1 MKNIRSFL
9 ESGDLRSIAKVN
21 ELVAMIRTQTDF
33 DALMVYLF
41 SEDRLLVMRAADA
54 VEKITVRHPEFLK
67 AHKQQLLKLCRQA
80 EHIELKWHLALLL
93 PRLPITKKE
102 LNFVWELLSEWVL
115 DKKESRIVRVN
126 ALQGITDLLPSLP
139 ERHQDYDQVIQL
151 LKQEKVA
158 SINARIR
165 RLRRRSE

>member
-93 PRLPITKKE
+93 PRLPLTKKE

-126 ALQGITDLLPSLP
+126 ALQGLGDVLPECSEKKPDFMQIIAELKKEYIPSL
-139 ERHQDYDQVIQL
+139 
-151 LKQEKVA
+151 
-158 SINARIR
+158 NARIR
-165 RLRRRSE
+165 KLETQQ